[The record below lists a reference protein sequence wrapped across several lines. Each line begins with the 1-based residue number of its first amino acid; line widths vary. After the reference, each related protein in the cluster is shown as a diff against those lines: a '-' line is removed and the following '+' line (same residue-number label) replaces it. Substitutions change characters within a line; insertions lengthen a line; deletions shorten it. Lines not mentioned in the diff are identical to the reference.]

1 MIVAKLM
8 GGLGNQMFQ
17 YATGRFLSEKYGW
30 PLLLDIE
37 WYRHQELRRYTL
49 DCFNI
54 RENLFTNFHK
64 SKFNNYGFN
73 QSEICIAKILRK
85 VGLGGIAN
93 FFNERSLVITEKNE
107 DLILSPEVS
116 EFDSIYITGDLQN
129 HKYFEEI
136 RNILLFEYT
145 PRYQPSVEFKSSI
158 NKLQNT
164 NSVSIHLRF
173 GDYLHD
179 VITSKTHG
187 ALSIEYYKKG
197 IDYIKSRIK
206 NPVFYV
212 FSDDVIKA
220 KEFMDSIETNYEIL
234 STNKA
239 SHAFEDLTLM
249 SKCKHNIIANSTYS
263 WWSAWLNSNDSKII
277 VSPKNWFK
285 KTKINPNL
293 IPPSWIQI

>member
-17 YATGRFLSEKYGW
+17 YATGRSLSEKYGW

-37 WYRHQELRRYTL
+37 WYRHQELRRYIL

-73 QSEICIAKILRK
+73 KSEICITKILRK
-85 VGLGGIAN
+85 VGLSGFAN
-93 FFNERSLVITEKNE
+93 FFNENSLVITEKNKNF
-107 DLILSPEVS
+107 ILSS
-116 EFDSIYITGDLQN
+116 KITEFDSVYLTGDLQN
-129 HKYFEEI
+129 HKYFDEI
-136 RNILLFEYT
+136 RNILLLEFT
-145 PRYQPSVEFKSSI
+145 PRYPPDVEFKSNI

-164 NSVSIHLRF
+164 NSVSIHFRF

-187 ALSIEYYKKG
+187 VLDIEYYKKG
-197 IDYIKSRIK
+197 IDYIKSKIK
-206 NPVFYV
+206 DPVFYV

-220 KEFMDSIETNYEIL
+220 KEFMDSSGTNYEML

-239 SHAFEDLTLM
+239 FLAFEDLTLM
-249 SKCKHNIIANSTYS
+249 SKCKHNIIANSTFS
-263 WWSAWLNSNDSKII
+263 WWSAWLNYNDSKII

>member
-17 YATGRFLSEKYGW
+17 YATGRSLSETYGW
-30 PLLLDIE
+30 PLLLDVE

-54 RENLFTNFHK
+54 RENFFTNFHK

-73 QSEICIAKILRK
+73 KYEIFITKILRK

-93 FFNERSLVITEKNE
+93 FFNEKSLVITEKNE
-107 DLILSPEVS
+107 DFILSPKIT
-116 EFDSIYITGDLQN
+116 EFDSVYLTGDLQN
-129 HKYFEEI
+129 HKYFDEI
-136 RNILLFEYT
+136 RNILLLEFT
-145 PRYQPSVEFKSSI
+145 PRYEPNLEFKSNI
-158 NKLQNT
+158 NKLQKT
-164 NSVSIHLRF
+164 NSVSIHFRF

-179 VITSKTHG
+179 GITSKTHG
-187 ALSIEYYKKG
+187 VLDIEYYKKS

-212 FSDDVIKA
+212 FSDDVINA
-220 KEFMDSIETNYEIL
+220 KEFMDSTETNYEML
-234 STNKA
+234 STDKTF
-239 SHAFEDLTLM
+239 HPFEDLTLM
-249 SKCKHNIIANSTYS
+249 SKCKHNIIANSTFS
-263 WWSAWLNSNDSKII
+263 WWSAWLNCHDSKII
-277 VSPKNWFK
+277 LSPKNWFK
-285 KTKINPNL
+285 KTKINPSL